1 MAINRRKSK
10 KKGAPLIAV
19 ILVLAVIALGLW
31 YLQQTGSKIEKNNQM
46 TGTGDNINGMS
57 LLNNMYV
64 GKEVILTGDIKSS
77 PDQVKY
83 SYLLQLASNEQ
94 VGLVSTKTAIGN
106 YNGSVSV
113 KGTVKSYSDGMYVID
128 VSFITSDENANLT
141 TDLSTAKTYIPDA
154 NIFVDVSDHPTPLDI
169 AIQNGTITVA
179 DPASS
184 MSGDQISISYFT
196 CQKSDPLKDCQQI
209 IASANAGDQFTN
221 TQGMTFYK
229 LAETDKW
236 FSANENIG
244 YMIAVPKDAF
254 FYKVSS
260 YINPIDSKYIQSRVS
275 SQGTNYCYN
284 TSSRLSTITKQT
296 TTTKNNV
303 WTTVIE
309 GNDTD
314 NKKVTCTLDMS
325 FGEHQEKF
333 TLASYIVSNE
343 NGDTTTTTTT
353 DNGGD
358 DTTTTPA
365 PTNVGQ
371 VPGPT
376 STGYLFISN
385 RGNYSVFFPSQKIAF
400 EGINLDVD
408 FGLDQTDCYA
418 NIQVKA
424 YTDLDNDN
432 VAPGVEIFE
441 CVTKKTVEE
450 IKAELSQHIVMASK
464 DETKVFIIKTNADSW
479 KAFAEGIVIE

>member
-1 MAINRRKSK
+1 M
-10 KKGAPLIAV
+10 IAV

-46 TGTGDNINGMS
+46 TGTGNNINGVS

-113 KGTVKSYSDGMYVID
+113 KGTVKSYSDSMYVID

-141 TDLSTAKTYIPDA
+141 TDLSVAKTYIPDA
-154 NIFVDVSDHPTPLDI
+154 NIFVDVSEHPTPLDI
-169 AIQNGTITVA
+169 AMQNGTVTIA

-184 MSGDQISISYFT
+184 ASGDQISISYFT
-196 CQKSDPLKDCQQI
+196 CQKSDPLKNCEQI

-229 LAETDKW
+229 IAETNKW
-236 FSANENIG
+236 FAANENIG
-244 YMIAVPKDAF
+244 YMVTVPKDAF

-260 YINPIDSKYIQSRVS
+260 YINPIDSKYVQSRIS
-275 SQGTNYCYN
+275 SQGMNYCYN
-284 TSSRLSTITKQT
+284 TSSRLSAITKQT
-296 TTTKNNV
+296 TTTKNNT
-303 WTTVIE
+303 WSTVVE

-314 NKKVTCTLDMS
+314 NKKVTCTIDMT

-343 NGDTTTTTTT
+343 NNGDTTSPSTP
-353 DNGGD
+353 
-358 DTTTTPA
+358 DTTTNTNTPA

-376 STGYLFISN
+376 STWYLFVSN
-385 RGNYSVFFPSQKIAF
+385 RGNYSIFFPSQKIAF
-400 EGINLDVD
+400 EGINVDTNFNLDK
-408 FGLDQTDCYA
+408 TNCYA

-424 YTDLDNDN
+424 YADRDNTS
-432 VAPGVEIFE
+432 VAPGVEIIE
-441 CVTKKTVEE
+441 CVTKLSVDE
-450 IKAELSQHIVMASK
+450 ITTALPQYRVIESK
-464 DETKVFIIKTNADSW
+464 DETKVFIIKTNAESW
-479 KAFAEGIVIE
+479 KAFAEGVVIE